1 MKIIQKRLN
10 NTYIRKNE
18 IRNGLS
24 RSKEKDKTINII
36 NNNIENKLNILGNIN
51 TNRSYNKT
59 KLIKKNK
66 KVKFSIPFNIKNN
79 KANYTI
85 INNNKSTNKNNNTI
99 INTNINSHNHNNNIT
114 TNLKKNIIHR
124 HTKSSFI
131 QKSNLLL
138 NNKVNKDISMTNLN
152 NNLFN
157 NDARYSVNVNNIIN
171 KKNENKT
178 MNKSCCNNNNN
189 KTKKFKN
196 IQTQTKSKKNL
207 INNNKYPP
215 SFNINNSLGKII
227 EEINPDKISKENNN
241 TNNCFSKKFIE
252 AQNNW
257 RKNYFAIVIQKIF
270 KGYLFRKN
278 YKNLFM
284 KISTSKKNKKENMNN
299 IVYIK
304 KKIKDN
310 NHLYN
315 SATNHK
321 EYPTEENNYNVP
333 HKIKEIVI
341 SMKSLKP
348 TLNEDNIY
356 YNNYT
361 LFNMNNN
368 IYYSKTKN
376 AFKKWKEYSN
386 KISILKK
393 LKIYKKYK
401 KNTFRKSSYEKRRSN
416 NRYKI

>member
-138 NNKVNKDISMTNLN
+138 
-152 NNLFN
+152 
-157 NDARYSVNVNNIIN
+157 IIII
-171 KKNENKT
+171 K
-178 MNKSCCNNNNN
+178 
-189 KTKKFKN
+189 
-196 IQTQTKSKKNL
+196 QR
-207 INNNKYPP
+207 
-215 SFNINNSLGKII
+215 NS
-227 EEINPDKISKENNN
+227 
-241 TNNCFSKKFIE
+241 
-252 AQNNW
+252 
-257 RKNYFAIVIQKIF
+257 KIF
-270 KGYLFRKN
+270 KRKQ
-278 YKNLFM
+278 
-284 KISTSKKNKKENMNN
+284 SQ
-299 IVYIK
+299 
-304 KKIKDN
+304 KKI
-310 NHLYN
+310 
-315 SATNHK
+315 
-321 EYPTEENNYNVP
+321 
-333 HKIKEIVI
+333 
-341 SMKSLKP
+341 
-348 TLNEDNIY
+348 
-356 YNNYT
+356 
-361 LFNMNNN
+361 
-368 IYYSKTKN
+368 
-376 AFKKWKEYSN
+376 
-386 KISILKK
+386 
-393 LKIYKKYK
+393 
-401 KNTFRKSSYEKRRSN
+401 
-416 NRYKI
+416 

>member
-59 KLIKKNK
+59 KLIKNNK

-157 NDARYSVNVNNIIN
+157 NDARSSVNVNNIIN

-178 MNKSCCNNNNN
+178 MNKSCCNNNN

-270 KGYLFRKN
+270 KGYCFRKN

-341 SMKSLKP
+341 SMKTLKP

-356 YNNYT
+356 YNNYMI
-361 LFNMNNN
+361 LNMNNN
-368 IYYSKTKN
+368 MYYFKKKN